1 MKFIERR
8 NFSQRASDYLTNMVG
23 SWTFIIALLV
33 IMALWM
39 VLNVWFIIGGRWD
52 PYPFILLNFV
62 LSTLA
67 AIQAPIILM
76 SQNREAERDRLEAKY
91 DYEVNQKAEAEIEDM
106 QHDLDEIKIM
116 IKDLHEQMLS
126 NLEEIDANLEEEH
139 EISEKA

>member
-8 NFSQRASDYLTNMVG
+8 NFSQKSADFLTKMAG
-23 SWTFIIALLV
+23 SWAFIIGLLV
-33 IMALWM
+33 LMVVWM
-39 VLNVWFIIGGRWD
+39 TLNVWLVSTNKWD

-76 SQNREAERDRLEAKY
+76 SQNRQAERDRLEAKY
-91 DYEVNQKAEAEIEDM
+91 DYKVNQKAEAEIEDM
-106 QHDLDEIKIM
+106 QTDLDEIKIM

-126 NLEEIDANLEEEH
+126 NLEGVDGEIEED
-139 EISEKA
+139 KPY